1 MMTMIKRVVRITSD
15 IESVVDKINDFI
27 SNDLKEN
34 EYVID
39 IKYIKDGSRLK
50 PYEKGRADVFE
61 TVVVAII
68 HVGEKNDKKQIN
80 RFKQSFIRSF
90 RKN

>member
-1 MMTMIKRVVRITSD
+1 MMTMIKRVVKITSG

-61 TVVVAII
+61 TVVVAIAHI
-68 HVGEKNDKKQIN
+68 GELK
-80 RFKQSFIRSF
+80 
-90 RKN
+90 

>member
-1 MMTMIKRVVRITSD
+1 MIKRVVKITSG

-27 SNDLKEN
+27 TNYLREN

-61 TVVVAII
+61 TVLVAIVHI
-68 HVGEKNDKKQIN
+68 GEIKND
-80 RFKQSFIRSF
+80 
-90 RKN
+90 

>member
-1 MMTMIKRVVRITSD
+1 MMTMIKRVVKITSG

-61 TVVVAII
+61 TVVIAII
-68 HVGEKNDKKQIN
+68 HIIHIGELNNAI
-80 RFKQSFIRSF
+80 
-90 RKN
+90 